1 MMRRRIHLLLS
12 VSMLPAV
19 FLDAA
24 PTWAT
29 DRDTDSAEF
38 VEMSAE
44 TLEDKIHGGLMA
56 QLLGNLNGLAHEN
69 KYYNEP
75 GNVTQYTPALPD
87 GARTDDDTDIEW
99 VYILGM
105 QRAQT
110 AMLAP
115 EQITELWK
123 KHINQRIWC
132 SNLYVRR
139 LMDIGI
145 DPPLTGSLVLNPWA
159 NFNISGQFV
168 CESFGLVAP
177 AMPQTAG
184 RIGLNY
190 THVSID
196 GEPAQTTQLFTA
208 MIATAFL
215 TDDIDS
221 IINAGVDCVDPASAL
236 VPIIKDVRRWHKEH
250 PDDWRTTRQLV
261 RDKYTLYESRTRNQ
275 NGYELCTAATVA
287 SLLYGDGDLV
297 ETLIHAFNFGWDA
310 DNNAATAA
318 TVVGVI
324 KGRSWIRQQGWKIK
338 DVYRN
343 TTRPGMPEDETI
355 TGFGDRIVEV
365 AGRVITENGG
375 MKISGNG
382 NTFYRIRLQKPAN
395 VEKLARENK
404 QIATLGRELR
414 PQIRA
419 CLADGATVEQNARA
433 GYLAICLGLAD
444 PIRSRRPEMWSRALT
459 ALRQEMPLLDVMFFK
474 SPGPAGDKLR
484 SAAVAAGLTEPR
496 RPKR

>member
-1 MMRRRIHLLLS
+1 MSGRISLS
-12 VSMLPAV
+12 LCGCV
-19 FLDAA
+19 F
-24 PTWAT
+24 
-29 DRDTDSAEF
+29 SAFFLNAKTSADLKAGPSGF

-44 TLEDKIHGGLMA
+44 RLEDKIHGGLLA

-69 KYYNEP
+69 KYYDEP
-75 GNVTQYTPALPD
+75 GNVTNYTPALPD

-99 VYILGM
+99 VYITAM
-105 QRAQT
+105 QRQQT

-139 LMDIGI
+139 LMEIGI
-145 DPPLTGSLVLNPWA
+145 DPPLTGSLALNPWA

-177 AMPQTAG
+177 GMPQTAG

-221 IINAGVDCVDPASAL
+221 IIDAGLASIDPASTL
-236 VPIIKDVRRWHKEH
+236 VPIIKDVRQWHKEH
-250 PDDWRTTRQLV
+250 LEDWRATRRLV

-287 SLLYGDGDLV
+287 SLLYGKSDLV
-297 ETLIHAFNFGWDA
+297 DTLVHAFNFGWDA

-318 TVVGVI
+318 TIVGVI
-324 KGRSWIRQQGWKIK
+324 KGRSWIEKQGWEIK

-355 TGFGDRIVEV
+355 TRFGDRVVEV
-365 AGRVITENGG
+365 ARHVITNNGG
-375 MKISGNG
+375 AKITRNG
-382 NTFYRIRLQKPAN
+382 ETFYRIRLESPAN
-395 VEKLARENK
+395 IERLTGTDEQVAVLKP
-404 QIATLGRELR
+404 ELR

-419 CLADGATVEQNARA
+419 LLVNSQSEKERARA
-433 GYLAICLGLAD
+433 AYLAICLGLTE
-444 PIRSRRPEMWSRALT
+444 PVRSRRPNLWSKAISALKEQ
-459 ALRQEMPLLDVMFFK
+459 RELLGVMFFK

-484 SAAVAAGLTEPR
+484 ASAVAAGLAKPSR
-496 RPKR
+496 

>member
-1 MMRRRIHLLLS
+1 MMRRKSRLSLYVCVLLAVLY
-12 VSMLPAV
+12 VPASA
-19 FLDAA
+19 DG
-24 PTWAT
+24 
-29 DRDTDSAEF
+29 SAEF

-44 TLEDKIHGGLMA
+44 TLEDKIHGGLLA
-56 QLLGNLNGLAHEN
+56 QLLGNLNGLPHEN

-75 GNVTQYTPALPD
+75 GNVTDYTPALPD

-99 VYILGM
+99 IYIVAM
-105 QRAQT
+105 QRQRT

-115 EQITELWK
+115 GQITELWK

-145 DPPLTGSLVLNPWA
+145 DPPLTGSLALNPWA

-215 TDDIDS
+215 TDDVDS
-221 IINAGVDCVDPASAL
+221 IIDAGMASIDPASAL
-236 VPIIKDVRRWHKEH
+236 VPIINDVRRWHKEH
-250 PDDWRTTRQLV
+250 PDDWRTTRRLI

-275 NGYELCTAATVA
+275 NGYELCTAATIA
-287 SLLYGDGDLV
+287 SLLYGRGDLV
-297 ETLIHAFNFGWDA
+297 DTLVHAFNFGWDA

-324 KGRSWIRQQGWKIK
+324 KGRNWIRQQKWEIK
-338 DVYRN
+338 DIYRN
-343 TTRPGMPEDETI
+343 TTRPGMPENETI

-365 AGRVITENGG
+365 AGNVIIENGG
-375 MKISGNG
+375 AKFSRNG
-382 NTFYRIRLQKPAN
+382 ETFYRIRRQKSAN
-395 VEKLARENK
+395 VEKLANADE
-404 QIATLGRELR
+404 QVAALR
-414 PQIRA
+414 SALKPRIKSWLADDRTTQQRARA
-419 CLADGATVEQNARA
+419 C
-433 GYLAICLGLAD
+433 YLAICLDMAETV
-444 PIRSRRPEMWSRALT
+444 RSRRPDLWSQAVDALEEQ
-459 ALRQEMPLLDVMFFK
+459 RELLDVMFFK

-484 SAAVAAGLTEPR
+484 ASAVAAGLTKPTR
-496 RPKR
+496 